1 MRALSTASGTAKIEI
16 RHVSKAYETNDG
28 PVPALSAVDLAIR
41 EGEFVSI
48 VGPSGCGKSTLLY
61 VVGGF
66 LNADGEVLV
75 DGRRITGPG
84 TDRGVVFQE
93 YALFPWLTV
102 RKNIV
107 FGLERAGIPPE
118 QRETITARLI
128 DTIGLKGFEDRY
140 PRELSGGMKQRVAIA
155 RTMAPDPA
163 ILLLDEPF
171 GALDAQTREVMQDE
185 LLRLWLSMRKTV
197 LMITHDV
204 SEAVY
209 LSNRICVMSA
219 RPGRLVEEFTV
230 NLDRTVPR
238 ETLVL
243 SDAFNRIRNDVWL
256 SVRRQSLP
264 AVSADA
270 AA

>member
-1 MRALSTASGTAKIEI
+1 MRALTTAKVEI
-16 RHVSKAYETNDG
+16 RQVSKSYETTDG
-28 PVPALSAVDLAIR
+28 LVPALRTVDLAVR

-66 LNADGEVLV
+66 LSADGEVLV

-102 RKNIV
+102 RKNIL
-107 FGLERAGIPPE
+107 FGLERTSIATPD
-118 QRETITARLI
+118 REKIVSRLI
-128 DTIGLKGFEDRY
+128 EVIGLNGFEDRY

-155 RTMAPDPA
+155 RTMACDPA

-204 SEAVY
+204 NEAVY

-219 RPGRLVEEFTV
+219 RPGHIVEEFTID
-230 NLDRTVPR
+230 LDRTMPR
-238 ETLVL
+238 EALYL
-243 SDAFNRIRNDVWL
+243 SDAFNRIRNEVWL
-256 SVRRQSLP
+256 AVRRQSP
-264 AVSADA
+264 TAERSDA
-270 AA
+270 KN

>member
-1 MRALSTASGTAKIEI
+1 VRALTTAEITAKIEI
-16 RHVSKAYETNDG
+16 RKVSKAYETNDG
-28 PVPALSAVDLAIR
+28 PVPALRAVDLSIR

-66 LNADGEVLV
+66 LSSEGEVLV
-75 DGRRITGPG
+75 GGSRITGPG

-102 RKNIV
+102 RKNIR
-107 FGLERAGIPPE
+107 FGLERTSVPVAE
-118 QRETITARLI
+118 RDKTVERLI
-128 DTIGLKGFEDRY
+128 NVIGLKGFEERY

-155 RTMAPDPA
+155 RTMACDPA

-185 LLRLWLSMRKTV
+185 LLRLWLDMRKTV

-219 RPGRLVEEFTV
+219 RPGQIVEEFV
-230 NLDRTVPR
+230 IDLDRTVPR
-238 ETLVL
+238 ETLFL
-243 SDAFNRIRNDVWL
+243 SDAFNRIRNEVWL
-256 SVRRQSLP
+256 AVRRQSLP
-264 AVSADA
+264 AGQSDGKA
-270 AA
+270 